1 MQLRKTI
8 QLRRVPSNM
17 DEQIRDEI
25 LAKRSLIPS
34 SAIYVFLIIGIIGFA
49 TFVIQAMGSNPNAA
63 WQMFLLNFLFW
74 TGIAQAGI
82 VFSCILRIT
91 NARWARSLLRVS
103 EGLGAFTP
111 LALILLLVLF
121 LGRDYILPYAT
132 EHYHHPKDVW
142 LNMKF
147 VFGRNVIGFIVLL
160 IVSMFYL
167 YYSLRQD
174 LGGVGT
180 KLSGI
185 SAWVASGW
193 SGEDERKRIWVKLG
207 KFAPAVLIL
216 YALVFSFFA
225 WDFMM
230 SLDPHWFSTLFG
242 PYYFMG
248 SFIAALGTTIIL
260 SVLLRKRLGL
270 EDYLDD
276 KKYHDIGKML
286 QGFSLFWVYLF
297 FSQLLPIW
305 YANMPEETGFVI
317 TRVKDEPFRTLSWVV
332 LTSCFIFPFAAL
344 MPRTNKIVKPILVF
358 IAAVSVTGFWL
369 DKYVV
374 IIPSLSDSINIG
386 IIQILITLGFL
397 GTFMFMFLLFMR
409 AFPSIP
415 VGDPFF
421 GGKSSG
427 GHPTET
433 DMV

>member
-8 QLRRVPSNM
+8 LLRRVPSNM
-17 DEQIRDEI
+17 DEQIRDDI

-34 SAIYVFLIIGIIGFA
+34 SAIYVFLIIGIIGFGA
-49 TFVIQAMGSNPNAA
+49 FVVQALGSDPNAA
-63 WQMFLLNFLFW
+63 WQIFLVNFLFW
-74 TGIAQAGI
+74 TGLAQGGI

-91 NARWARSLLRVS
+91 DARWARPLLRVS

-111 LALILLLVLF
+111 LALILLLVVF

-142 LNMKF
+142 LNMTF
-147 VFGRNVIGFIVLL
+147 VFLRNVVGYIILL

-174 LGGVGT
+174 LGGAGD
-180 KLSGI
+180 KLTGI
-185 SAWVASGW
+185 SAWISSGW
-193 SGEDERKRIWVKLG
+193 KGDEERSGIWTKLR

-216 YALVFSFFA
+216 YAAVFSFFA

-260 SVLLRKRLGL
+260 SVLLKRRLGL
-270 EDYLDD
+270 DDYLDD

-317 TRVKDEPFRTLSWVV
+317 TRVKDEPFRSLSWVV
-332 LTSCFIFPFAAL
+332 LTSCFIFPFTAL

-358 IAAVSVTGFWL
+358 IAAVSITGFWL
-369 DKYVV
+369 DKYVL

-397 GTFMFMFLLFMR
+397 GTFVFMFLLFMR

-421 GGKSSG
+421 GGKSSD
-427 GHPTET
+427 GHH
-433 DMV
+433 